1 MQEYMNEPID
11 QVWTDQDV
19 MSEYQKY
26 QDKRKVSRI
35 FDITVKEINAILRRN
50 LTIGHYIYI
59 APFLLR
65 NKCDTKEEWCNIN
78 IMANGKI
85 ADLWEDE

>member
-35 FDITVKEINAILRRN
+35 FDITVKEINSILRRN
-50 LTIGHYIYI
+50 GAI
-59 APFLLR
+59 
-65 NKCDTKEEWCNIN
+65 
-78 IMANGKI
+78 
-85 ADLWEDE
+85 